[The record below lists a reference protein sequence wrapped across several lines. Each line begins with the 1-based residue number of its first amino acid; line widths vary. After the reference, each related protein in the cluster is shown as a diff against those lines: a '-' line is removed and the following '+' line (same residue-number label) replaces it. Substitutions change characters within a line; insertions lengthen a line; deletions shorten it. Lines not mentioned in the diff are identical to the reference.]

1 MSNIDV
7 EIIKYLSEYKKIFSF
22 ITAEEIMKKDVIT
35 LGPEDRL
42 SDARVIMRE
51 RRISGIPI
59 VNKDGKLLGL
69 VSTERIIR
77 ALEEGVIWKKTGEY
91 MTPIERVVYLKPK
104 DTLEKVIGTFEKYR
118 YGRFP
123 VLDEDGKLLG
133 LITKQDILKA
143 ILRRFH
149 SIYIHDKRRDEFLSR
164 EISLL
169 KGEEFLEEEASFKYE
184 INTKSISEAGEGAA
198 LLKRVLEKRGYPK
211 AFIRRVSIGTYEAE
225 VNVVI
230 HAEGKG
236 VILAFLREDNV
247 VVLVKDS
254 GPGIEDVDL
263 AMMEGYSTAPDHIKE
278 LGFGAGMGLPNM
290 RRATDR
296 LIVLSQAGKGTR
308 VEMVFIIKEGEE

>member
-1 MSNIDV
+1 MSNVDV
-7 EIIKYLSEYKKIFSF
+7 EIIDYLNEYKRIFSF
-22 ITAEEIMKKDVIT
+22 ITAEEIMKRDVIT
-35 LGPEDRL
+35 LGPEAPL
-42 SDARVIMRE
+42 SEARVIMRE
-51 RRISGIPI
+51 KRISGIPI
-59 VNKDGKLLGL
+59 VNKEGKLLGL

-77 ALEEGVIWKKTGEY
+77 ALEEGVIGRKTGEY
-91 MTPIERVVYLKPK
+91 MTPRERVIYLKPK
-104 DTLEKVIGTFEKYR
+104 DTLEKIIETFEKYR

-123 VLDEDGKLLG
+123 VLDENGKLLG

-149 SIYIHDKRRDEFLSR
+149 SIYIHDKRREEFLSK

-169 KGEEFLEEEASFKYE
+169 KGEEFLEEEASFRYE
-184 INTKSISEAGEGAA
+184 INTRSIAEAGEGAA
-198 LLKRVLEKRGYPK
+198 LLKRILEKRGYSK
-211 AFIRRVSIGTYEAE
+211 SFIRRVSIGTYEAE

-230 HAEGKG
+230 HAGGKG
-236 VILAFLREDNV
+236 IILAFLREDSV

-263 AMMEGYSTAPDHIKE
+263 AMREGYSTAPDHIKE

-290 RRATDR
+290 KRAADR

-308 VEMVFIIKEGEE
+308 VEMVFIVREGEE